1 MNKVMDKILNN
12 DKSIYLVIAISLLV
26 FLAVAFSASYA
37 FYAMQVLGNEDSNG
51 ITLRSPDVAIIYENN
66 QNIILDRIQP
76 GYTGEMNFSISNVSD
91 VEGDWGAYK
100 IVWQISTNN
109 ISSNDFVYSLSSR
122 SIKDGKEVP
131 SSKTNKVV
139 SIPDNLRIPSIS
151 STIGEGI
158 IDAGITHEYTL
169 TIKFIDTNVPQDE
182 LRDKQFDGKI
192 IVEGM

>member
-131 SSKTNKVV
+131 SSEYNKVV

-151 STIGEGI
+151 STIRC
-158 IDAGITHEYTL
+158 
-169 TIKFIDTNVPQDE
+169 
-182 LRDKQFDGKI
+182 RDYSRIYFNY
-192 IVEGM
+192 